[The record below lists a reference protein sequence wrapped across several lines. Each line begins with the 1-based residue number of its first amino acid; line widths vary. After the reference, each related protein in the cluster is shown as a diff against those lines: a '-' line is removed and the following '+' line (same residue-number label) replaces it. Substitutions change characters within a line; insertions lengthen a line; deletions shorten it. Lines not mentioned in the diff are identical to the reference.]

1 MWDEIRTELAVYRG
15 QAGLEE
21 YTGPPFAWETL
32 ATCRM
37 DGIWPRSGEE
47 NGIF

>member
-1 MWDEIRTELAVYRG
+1 MGDEIRTELVVCRG

-21 YTGPPFAWETL
+21 YMDSPFAWKTF

-37 DGIWPRSGEE
+37 DIISAHPAQ
-47 NGIF
+47 I